1 MTTIFLFYSS
11 LFATPFA
18 YCSFMKLVFTGL
30 QGEKAGAKGW
40 FIHSVCIEM
49 DTFIQWL
56 SV

>member
-1 MTTIFLFYSS
+1 MTTIILFYST
-11 LFATPFA
+11 LIATPFA
-18 YCSFMKLVFTGL
+18 FCSFRKLVFIGL